1 MLCVSS
7 RVQLGHHPLHS
18 PMFVAGELGGTNV
31 KMEGRRACDGREGRG
46 GKGRGKERRG
56 YFRVCLLDKLP
67 VDSD

>member
-31 KMEGRRACDGREGRG
+31 KMEGRRA
-46 GKGRGKERRG
+46 
-56 YFRVCLLDKLP
+56 
-67 VDSD
+67 